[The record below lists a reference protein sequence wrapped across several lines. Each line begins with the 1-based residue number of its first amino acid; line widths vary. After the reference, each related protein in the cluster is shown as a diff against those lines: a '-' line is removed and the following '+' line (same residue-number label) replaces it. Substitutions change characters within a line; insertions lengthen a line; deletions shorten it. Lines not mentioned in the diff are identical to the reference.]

1 MSGKT
6 RSTQRYSALI
16 IDVLTPVYDLFVRIF
31 FPEKRFKQELI
42 THARI
47 APSHH
52 VLDIGAG
59 TGTLAIMIKQIQ
71 PGVQVTGM
79 DSDVKI
85 LSIARNKASRAG
97 VEIKFSIGDAVEL
110 PYKNEA
116 FDRILSSLVMSLL
129 SRENKLITLCEIYRV
144 LRKGG
149 ELFIADFGPPHTRW
163 GQLLEPLLRRFERI
177 SDNLEGILPTL
188 FQQAGFEDI
197 AEVSRYSTVFGT
209 LMILR
214 GCKHS

>member
-1 MSGKT
+1 MSDK
-6 RSTQRYSALI
+6 QRYSALI
-16 IDVLTPVYDLFVRIF
+16 LDGLTPVYDLFVRIF
-31 FPEKRFKQELI
+31 FPEKRFKRELI
-42 THARI
+42 NHARI

-85 LSIARNKASRAG
+85 LTIARNKASHAG
-97 VEIKFSIGDAVEL
+97 VEIEFSIGDAVGL

-116 FDRILSSLVMSLL
+116 FDRVLLSLVMSLL

-144 LRKGG
+144 LKKGG
-149 ELFIADFGPPHTRW
+149 ELFIADFGHPHTRW
-163 GQLLEPLLRRFERI
+163 GQLLEPLMRRFDRI
-177 SDNLEGILPTL
+177 ADNLDGLLPTL
-188 FQQAGFEDI
+188 FQQAGFVNI
-197 AEVSRYSTVFGT
+197 TEVSRYSTVFGT
-209 LMILR
+209 LTILR
-214 GCKHS
+214 GCKSE